1 MPSLFQL
8 HRNISFYLLSILN
21 VIFLS
26 VISISLYKILCRADL
41 DIFSSNSLT
50 LKSFNN
56 FEDFF
61 YSKVIKLHGN
71 NLFYLWNSE
80 QKFITL
86 NRINSFQFLNIVN
99 NIYLKQVFFY
109 INLLIDDLNW
119 FNNSKFNNIVEVKF
133 FTKVNS
139 FNYIT
144 FFCLQDSIFLISN
157 DTTLVFFRITTPEN
171 SDISCIVIFLVSPDI
186 LMTTLTKL
194 QCFCFD
200 NFFLSSKDSVDLP
213 VIFSIDLTMITSVMK
228 KLNLLFFYL
237 LLEK

>member
-1 MPSLFQL
+1 M
-8 HRNISFYLLSILN
+8 
-21 VIFLS
+21 
-26 VISISLYKILCRADL
+26 
-41 DIFSSNSLT
+41 
-50 LKSFNN
+50 
-56 FEDFF
+56 
-61 YSKVIKLHGN
+61 
-71 NLFYLWNSE
+71 
-80 QKFITL
+80 
-86 NRINSFQFLNIVN
+86 
-99 NIYLKQVFFY
+99 
-109 INLLIDDLNW
+109 
-119 FNNSKFNNIVEVKF
+119 VEVKF

-186 LMTTLTKL
+186 LMTSLTKL